1 MSLRLGLRAGLLLGL
16 LRTIWTAVEHLLGV
30 RTEHL
35 EWVEPSYGTF
45 LLVGTPLV
53 WVMLWRSTRHI
64 PNLTPP
70 KRTETLGAG
79 LLAGLVSGCI
89 HVATFALYTEWF
101 NPKFLDAFIAWNVEH
116 SSNTLDLANREFRL
130 PGFLD
135 ILLVHPLLFNPVVA
149 SLLTYVLAK
158 FWPRAQN

>member
-16 LRTIWTAVEHLLGV
+16 LRTIWMAVEHLLGV

-35 EWVEPSYGTF
+35 KWVEPSYGTF
-45 LLVGTPLV
+45 LLVGIPLV

-64 PNLTPP
+64 PNLPPP

-89 HVATFALYTEWF
+89 HVASFALYTEWF
-101 NPKFLDAFIAWNVEH
+101 NPKFLDAFITWNVEH
-116 SSNTLDLANREFRL
+116 SSNTLDIATSEFRL

-135 ILLVHPLLFNPVVA
+135 ILLMHPLIINLFAVA
-149 SLLTYVLAK
+149 TINLLL
-158 FWPRAQN
+158 RNQR

>member
-16 LRTIWTAVEHLLGV
+16 LRTIWMAVEHLLGV

-45 LLVGTPLV
+45 LIVGTPLV

-64 PNLTPP
+64 PNLPP
-70 KRTETLGAG
+70 PNRTETLGAG

-89 HVATFALYTEWF
+89 HIASFALYTEWF
-101 NPKFLDAFIAWNVEH
+101 NTKFLDAFIVERRARL
-116 SSNTLDLANREFRL
+116 NTLDIANRQFRL
-130 PGFLD
+130 PNFLD
-135 ILLVHPLLFNPVVA
+135 ILWSTLL
-149 SLLTYVLAK
+149 SIRLSHHS
-158 FWPRAQN
+158 

>member
-1 MSLRLGLRAGLLLGL
+1 MSLRLGLGAGLLLGL
-16 LRTIWTAVEHLLGV
+16 VRTIWMAVEHLLGV

-45 LLVGTPLV
+45 LLVGTPLA
-53 WVMLWRSTRHI
+53 WVMLWRSNRHV
-64 PNLTPP
+64 PDLMPP
-70 KRTETLGAG
+70 KRRHALFAG
-79 LLAGLVSGCI
+79 LLAGLVSGSI
-89 HVATFALYTEWF
+89 HVASFALYTEWF

-116 SSNTLDLANREFRL
+116 SSNTFDLANREFRL

-149 SLLTYVLAK
+149 SLLTHVLTK
-158 FWPRAQN
+158 FWQNAQN